1 MPCADTIAGIATAA
15 PIAPLAKGFAFIT
28 LHTPFKAAPKPLVFD
43 VTDDATSVR
52 SDAASATSVIPSA
65 VLADSLVTPDNPSTK
80 TPIFK
85 LSFNFPILFND
96 SAALSTS
103 PILDTA
109 FFNFS
114 ESVPALSIFPI
125 FFSDFSLQ

>member
-1 MPCADTIAGIATAA
+1 M
-15 PIAPLAKGFAFIT
+15 LAFSNDYYGFIFR
-28 LHTPFKAAPKPLVFD
+28 
-43 VTDDATSVR
+43 VTQSVELFC
-52 SDAASATSVIPSA
+52 TY
-65 VLADSLVTPDNPSTK
+65 NPSVNAL
-80 TPIFK
+80 IFVS
-85 LSFNFPILFND
+85 LSNFSILFKD
-96 SAALSTS
+96 SAALSISPMQS